1 MKRKFFSEG
10 TEWEIRAL
18 KGGCTFLALV
28 ALFNLFDQNYDVASS
43 QIPLIK
49 GISLFIPVIWLFS
62 TFLGYKV
69 LTNKNYATFLIFFIL
84 LVHITMFF
92 RNELEGYLYNMI
104 DEDRYRSIEGLGKW
118 TDYIFFKVPI
128 FLLTSLLFLRL
139 WAVILNITL
148 SLIPPFFLLLIHMSH
163 PKTFLSND
171 YFGVLVNDGM
181 AINSMFLRDNIIILS
196 FFTIGLFI
204 IFFFFKAVI
213 SSVKKTERANAVL
226 GRYFS
231 PDIKEEIEKSEGTL
245 DKESSKDLDIAIL
258 FTDIVGFT
266 KLSEKMDPKDVLS
279 LLSEYQTMM
288 VDSIFSHKGTV
299 DKFIG
304 DAVMANFGTPK
315 SAGNDAQNAFDCALT
330 MNKKLKDWNKLRNE
344 QGLQQI
350 EHRIGIH
357 YGPCVFGN
365 IGSELRT
372 EFAVIG
378 DTVNVASRIC
388 DACKDYDTQILISDS
403 LKNQLNEKIETGV
416 IKNYKIRGRE
426 EPMDLHK
433 IIL

>member
-10 TEWEIRAL
+10 TEWELRAL

-43 QIPLIK
+43 RIPLIK
-49 GISLFIPVIWLFS
+49 GISLFIPVIWLIS
-62 TFLGYKV
+62 SFLGYKV
-69 LTNKNYATFLIFFIL
+69 LTSKNYATFLIFFIL

-92 RNELEGYLYNMI
+92 RDELEGYLYNMI

-118 TDYIFFKVPI
+118 TDYIFFRVPI

-148 SLIPPFFLLLIHMSH
+148 SLIPPFFLLLIHISH

-181 AINSMFLRDNIIILS
+181 AINSWFLRDNIIVLS

-204 IFFFFKAVI
+204 IFFFFQAVI

-231 PDIKEEIEKSEGTL
+231 PEIKEEIEKSEGTL

-279 LLSEYQTMM
+279 LLSEYQTIM
-288 VDSIFSHKGTV
+288 VDSIFSH
-299 DKFIG
+299 
-304 DAVMANFGTPK
+304 
-315 SAGNDAQNAFDCALT
+315 
-330 MNKKLKDWNKLRNE
+330 
-344 QGLQQI
+344 
-350 EHRIGIH
+350 
-357 YGPCVFGN
+357 
-365 IGSELRT
+365 
-372 EFAVIG
+372 
-378 DTVNVASRIC
+378 
-388 DACKDYDTQILISDS
+388 
-403 LKNQLNEKIETGV
+403 
-416 IKNYKIRGRE
+416 
-426 EPMDLHK
+426 
-433 IIL
+433 